1 MDKNLPILLLKKLSI
16 LPTAEVRLELNNDL
30 SQKIIDTS
38 LNKFDKKI
46 IVILP
51 KETKEEMLDISDL
64 PEIGVLCLIKSCVIL
79 PNKNYRVVLKG
90 LNRVKIKEYSNYR
103 YNKSILIGTAR
114 MIYINNQEEALE
126 SEALRKKLINL
137 LKKYISSS
145 TEVSNSVL
153 SKINDNLT
161 LDELTDIIVNFM
173 KFSIDKKLLYMN
185 EFNEIIRAK
194 MLIKDINVELEIL
207 SLDHKID
214 NEIRNNLEQEQK
226 EFIIKSKIN
235 KLNEELGLKNSKED
249 EISEYVHKVSN
260 LDVDNKIKQ
269 KLYKEI
275 NRYEYTPT
283 NNPEISVIKNYLDT
297 VINLPYNIS
306 STEETNSKKIMEVLN
321 NSHYKM
327 DKVKERIK
335 EYAYFKEK
343 NPELENPI
351 ICLVGY
357 PGVGKST
364 IASSIAKSLNRK
376 FYKISVG
383 GLNDSAELI
392 GHRRT
397 YLGASPGK
405 IMEAIIKCGTNN
417 PVILIDE
424 VDKIVKDYR
433 GDPSSTLLDILDS
446 NLNKYFID
454 NYIEEEFDL
463 SKVLFILTAN
473 DVENISPVLKDRL
486 ELIYIDNYTP
496 YDKKDIVINYIIP
509 KICKKYKIRK
519 INITE
524 EEILNIIN
532 QYTIDPGI
540 RELERIIDKVIRYMV
555 INNIKKDINIPSIL
569 GKSIKEK
576 PLDKLKPGQCNII
589 GVNSYGGI
597 KITIS
602 SIINDE
608 LIITGNIG
616 EKLKDS
622 IKIIISYL
630 KQNNYINN
638 NNYHINFDNNN
649 FKLDGYSGSLGIGVS
664 LISSYKNIS
673 IDNNICFIGN
683 VDLYGRILKVN
694 KLIDKIITAY
704 NNNINIIYLPL
715 ENKIDEEN
723 IPKQIIDKITL
734 RYISDFSEI
743 NNELF
748 NNVW

>member
-16 LPTAEVRLELNNDL
+16 LPTAEVRLELNNEL

-38 LNKFDKKI
+38 LNNFDKKI

-51 KETKEEMLDISDL
+51 KETKEESLDITDL
-64 PEIGVLCLIKSCVIL
+64 PDIGVLCLIKSCVIL

-114 MIYINNQEEALE
+114 MIYINNGEDVLETEALK
-126 SEALRKKLINL
+126 KKLISL

-153 SKINDNLT
+153 SKINDNIS

-173 KFSIDKKLLYMN
+173 KFSIDKKILYMN
-185 EFNEIIRAK
+185 EFDEIVRAK

-235 KLNEELGLKNSKED
+235 KLNEELGIKSSKED
-249 EISEYVHKVSN
+249 EITDYVHKVSN
-260 LDVDNKIKQ
+260 LEVDNKIKQ
-269 KLYKEI
+269 KLFKEI

-297 VINLPYNIS
+297 VINLPFNIS
-306 STEETNSKKIMEVLN
+306 SEEETNSKKIMEVLN
-321 NSHYKM
+321 ETHYKM
-327 DKVKERIK
+327 NKVKERIK
-335 EYAYFKEK
+335 EYAFFKDR
-343 NPELENPI
+343 NSELENPI

-364 IASSIAKSLNRK
+364 IASSIAKALNRK

-383 GLNDSAELI
+383 GLSDSNELV

-446 NLNKYFID
+446 NLNKSFID

-463 SKVLFILTAN
+463 SKALFILTAN
-473 DVENISPVLKDRL
+473 DVENISPVLRDRL
-486 ELIYIDNYTP
+486 EIIYIDNYTP
-496 YDKKDIVINYIIP
+496 YDKKDIVLNYIIP
-509 KICKKYKIRK
+509 KICKKYKIKK
-519 INITE
+519 INISE
-524 EEILNIIN
+524 EEILDIIN
-532 QYTIDPGI
+532 LYTIDPGI
-540 RELERIIDKVIRYMV
+540 RELERVTDKVIRYMV
-555 INNIKKDINIPSIL
+555 INGIKKNINLSTIL
-569 GKSIKEK
+569 GNSIREK
-576 PLDKLKPGQCNII
+576 NTDKLRAGQCSII

-597 KITIS
+597 KIIVS
-602 SIINDE
+602 SIKSDKM
-608 LIITGNIG
+608 IITGNIG
-616 EKLKDS
+616 NKLKDS
-622 IKIIISYL
+622 IDVVISYL
-630 KQNNYINN
+630 KYNNYIDN
-638 NNYHINFDNNN
+638 NNYHINFNNNN
-649 FKLDGYSGSLGIGVS
+649 FMLDGFSGSLGIGVS
-664 LISSYKNIS
+664 LVSSYKNIS

-683 VDLYGRILKVN
+683 IDLYGKVLKVSR
-694 KLIDKIITAY
+694 LRDKIITAY
-704 NNNINIIYLPL
+704 NNDMNIIYLPL
-715 ENKIDEEN
+715 ENKEEEEN
-723 IPKQIIDKITL
+723 IPIQIIDKITL

-748 NNVW
+748 NNLC